1 MKSKNLR
8 RLLAVFLCLVMVL
21 SLFTACGKKDD
32 DDDDDDDDEKTSQE
46 DKKTSS
52 TYTTPLDKEM
62 VITYPKNYA
71 ECEAARS
78 TRTSGLV
85 DDEINEMVKLLRK
98 VGFMADEEESEENI
112 QDMIAE
118 YTEMYGEDYE
128 FYYEI
133 NSKTALDKDALK
145 DAEEE
150 THAEAKETLEEI
162 ENTEPED
169 ITESIGL
176 SETGAEKYL
185 KLGKTLYEKI
195 AKFEITEGYELE
207 VAYFVKGSA
216 LEEPKEL
223 YTDTVSVYKI
233 DNCWVILPIRFL

>member
-8 RLLAVFLCLVMVL
+8 RLLAAALCLMMVL
-21 SLFTACGKKDD
+21 SLFTACSKKEKDD
-32 DDDDDDDDEKTSQE
+32 DDKEEKEDEKA
-46 DKKTSS
+46 SS

-62 VITYPKNYA
+62 AITYPKNSA
-71 ECEAARS
+71 EFEQARS

-85 DDEINEMVKLLRK
+85 DEEINEMVKLLRK
-98 VGFMADEEESEENI
+98 VGAGSLADEEEIEENI
-112 QDMIAE
+112 QDMVEEYAAE
-118 YTEMYGEDYE
+118 YGEDYE

-133 NSKTALDKDALK
+133 NSKTALDEDALK

-150 THAEAKETLEEI
+150 THAKAEEALAEI
-162 ENTEPED
+162 ENTDLED
-169 ITESIGL
+169 ITSMGL

-185 KLGKTLYEKI
+185 KLGKTLYEKM